1 MRKKLLILSL
11 KFVFFLLLLQPVT
24 QNLKPNN
31 AYAQSNT
38 LTVTPQLTSLDLATD
53 DPETLIY
60 YKNSSSTPIELTLS
74 VQDVKELE
82 DRNPVGILD
91 AKEAANYKYS
101 LSSWVTLERQTLLL
115 NPGEE
120 RTVKVTIAE
129 EKLSPGGHYGTILA
143 EIRQKEGNEK
153 IKLKGVIASLLFV
166 RADTGNEVE
175 EAKVGYFG
183 ADISGIAF
191 PKSFIMRFQNI
202 GNVELIPYGTIEVKS
217 GKGTIVAR
225 GIINE
230 DSLITLP
237 EAIRRYDIPVTKLDG
252 LLLPGK
258 YKATLNLHYGKSNKK
273 ITLTTDIITQGSFDL
288 IKIGFMA
295 LAGLVVI
302 FIAWKL
308 IQSGS
313 KARNSNLKF

>member
-1 MRKKLLILSL
+1 MLSKSFILTLEFLIFL
-11 KFVFFLLLLQPVT
+11 VLLLLQPAG
-24 QNLKPNN
+24 QSPLGGAYNLQPNK
-31 AYAQSNT
+31 AFAQQNT

-175 EAKVGYFG
+175 A
-183 ADISGIAF
+183 A
-191 PKSFIMRFQNI
+191 
-202 GNVELIPYGTIEVKS
+202 
-217 GKGTIVAR
+217 
-225 GIINE
+225 
-230 DSLITLP
+230 
-237 EAIRRYDIPVTKLDG
+237 
-252 LLLPGK
+252 
-258 YKATLNLHYGKSNKK
+258 
-273 ITLTTDIITQGSFDL
+273 
-288 IKIGFMA
+288 
-295 LAGLVVI
+295 
-302 FIAWKL
+302 
-308 IQSGS
+308 
-313 KARNSNLKF
+313 